1 MAGATSSSKTLKLY
15 LNIYLNM
22 KNFIYGILLSLI
34 FALPD
39 TLMAQHQDIS
49 ERPEMYKANEPLD
62 ADSNTVLGAFK
73 GGKVQGHFRYFNM
86 YTNNQKDLTDYYANA
101 VGGGLRFETAK
112 FHNFQFAISGF
123 YTFNIGSSDLVK
135 PDPQTG
141 QLNRYEIGLFDIN
154 NGSNKK
160 DIDRLEEFY
169 LKYNYKKSSVK
180 FGRQLLNTPFIN
192 LQDGR
197 MRPTGVEGLWTE
209 INEIKNIRIEGGWL
223 YSISPRSTA
232 KWFSIGETMGIYP
245 SGLNP
250 DGSLSDYAGYIE
262 SHGIALAAVHYKP
275 IKNLKVQAW
284 NMYTENVFNSV
295 LLQADLSVPFKNN
308 SKLLI
313 ATQLIRQDVVNEGGN
328 LNQKHTYFQ
337 KGTGSLSFGAK
348 LALQNKGWE
357 TSLNYN
363 RITSEGRYLIPR
375 EWGRDPFFTFLPR
388 ERNEGFGDVH
398 AIMAKIDYKIPASR
412 FKTSLAAGYYDLPDV
427 KNYRLNKYGM
437 PAYTQINTDFRYTFA
452 KSLKGLEAQLLII
465 AKLRN
470 GETYGNNKML
480 INKVNMWQSNL
491 VLNFHF

>member
-1 MAGATSSSKTLKLY
+1 
-15 LNIYLNM
+15 M
-22 KNFIYGILLSLI
+22 KNFIYGTLFSMI
-34 FALPD
+34 FTFPD

-49 ERPEMYKANEPLD
+49 ERPEMYKNNEANK

-101 VGGGLRFETAK
+101 AGGGLRFETAK

-123 YTFNIGSSDLVK
+123 YTFDIGSSDMTK

-141 QLNRYEIGLFDIN
+141 QSNRYEIGLFDIID
-154 NGSNKK
+154 GSNKK

-169 LKYNYKKSSVK
+169 VKYNYEKSLLK

-197 MRPTGVEGLWTE
+197 MRPTAVEGVWAE
-209 INEIKNIRIEGGWL
+209 INEFKNIRIEGGWL
-223 YSISPRSTA
+223 YSISPRSTI
-232 KWFSIGETMGIYP
+232 KWFNIGETIGIYP
-245 SGLNP
+245 SGLNTNGIP
-250 DGSLSDYAGYIE
+250 SDYAGQIN
-262 SHGIALAAVHYKP
+262 SRGIALAGVHYNISRDFK
-275 IKNLKVQAW
+275 IQSW
-284 NMYTENVFNSV
+284 NMYTENVFNSTM
-295 LLQADLSVPFKNN
+295 LQTDFSLPLKNN

-313 ATQLIRQDVVNEGGN
+313 AAQLIRQDAVNHGGN
-328 LNQKHTYFQ
+328 PDQRHTYFPA
-337 KGTGSLSFGAK
+337 GAGSLSFGTK
-348 LALQNKGWE
+348 LALKKRDWE
-357 TSLNYN
+357 ASLNYN
-363 RITSEGRYLIPR
+363 RITAEGRYLIPR

-398 AIMAKIDYKIPASR
+398 AIMAKIDYKIPATKLR
-412 FKTSLAAGYYDLPDV
+412 TSLAAGYYDLPDV

-452 KSLKGLEAQLLII
+452 KSLKGLEAQFLLI

-470 GETYGNNKML
+470 GETYGNSKMV

>member
-1 MAGATSSSKTLKLY
+1 MVGYYS
-15 LNIYLNM
+15 
-22 KNFIYGILLSLI
+22 
-34 FALPD
+34 
-39 TLMAQHQDIS
+39 
-49 ERPEMYKANEPLD
+49 
-62 ADSNTVLGAFK
+62 FK

-123 YTFNIGSSDLVK
+123 YTFNIGSSDMTK

-169 LKYNYKKSSVK
+169 IKYNYKKSSVK

-209 INEIKNIRIEGGWL
+209 INEIKSIRIEGGWL
-223 YSISPRSTA
+223 YSISPRSTTR
-232 KWFSIGETMGIYP
+232 WFSIGETMGIYP

-250 DGSLSDYAGYIE
+250 DGSLSDYAGHIE
-262 SHGIALAAVHYKP
+262 SRGIALAAVHYRP
-275 IKNLKVQAW
+275 VKNLKVQAW
-284 NMYTENVFNSV
+284 NMYTENIFNSA
-295 LLQADLSVPFKNN
+295 LLQADLSVPFKNS

-328 LNQKHTYFQ
+328 LNQQHTYFQ

-348 LALQNKGWE
+348 LALQNKDWE

-398 AIMAKIDYKIPASR
+398 AIMAKIDYKIPALGFR
-412 FKTSLAAGYYDLPDV
+412 TSLAAGYYDLPDV
-427 KNYRLNKYGM
+427 KNYKLNKYGM

-452 KSLKGLEAQLLII
+452 KSLKGLEAQLLIM

-470 GETYGNNKML
+470 GETYSNSKML